1 MAQRQFHSPRNL
13 PKYGIGV
20 ASGETGLPLHVCT
33 YHTIQVPDQ
42 MFGYIMVKV
51 KLEYLQFN
59 SSGHTYLYSTKL
71 PTKRTFII
79 STHSNYN
86 VGYPD
91 KKNVT
96 A

>member
-1 MAQRQFHSPRNL
+1 
-13 PKYGIGV
+13 
-20 ASGETGLPLHVCT
+20 
-33 YHTIQVPDQ
+33 